1 MIFEEIYNNHLEF
14 DEDIIVDHD
23 TNKITLFI
31 ESNKYDLELDYKWLE
46 RMCYKY
52 FGENN
57 YINVS
62 IVNKNRLNLYDKHRH
77 RHYGL
82 DVK

>member
-14 DEDIIVDHD
+14 DEDIIVDHK
-23 TNKITLFI
+23 TNNITLII
-31 ESNKYDLELDYKWLE
+31 ENNKYDLELNYKWLE
-46 RMCYKY
+46 KMCYKY

-62 IVNKNRLNLYDKHRH
+62 IVNKNKLNLYDIYRH
-77 RHYGL
+77 RNHIL